1 MIGKINVKDK
11 IWVLN
16 GNTYYTVRFLNN
28 VNDFIVLF
36 SLSMFLKKITEFV
49 VDSQV
54 YIKV

>member
-1 MIGKINVKDK
+1 MDK

-36 SLSMFLKKITEFV
+36 SLSMFLKKIAEFV

>member
-1 MIGKINVKDK
+1 MIGKINVMDK

-36 SLSMFLKKITEFV
+36 SLSMFLKKIAEFV